1 MNIRV
6 KAFLFFLLCVAQAQS
21 GFGKITLPSLVGD
34 NMVLQQKAEVSIWG
48 KAKAQTTVAVTPSW
62 NNKKYT
68 AQSSA
73 DGSWRLKVSTPAAGG
88 PFTITLS
95 DGESLVLNN
104 ILVGEVWVCS
114 GQSNMSMP
122 MIGYKNQPIKDSN
135 AELLL
140 ANNPN
145 IHLFSVRRAATR
157 TTQEDCVGK
166 WEVSSPKSA
175 RAFSAIGFEFGTILE
190 RSLHVPI
197 GIIHSSWGGTPIEA
211 WISEE
216 GLKAFPHAKVIPP
229 SDTTQVL
236 PRNPASLYNGMIHP
250 LLSYGIRGFLWY
262 QGEANRNSYARY
274 DSLMNVM
281 ITDWRARW
289 GQGNSP
295 FYYVQLA
302 PYKYPENLNNSPY
315 LREAQ
320 LRVMQQVPEVGMAVA
335 LDVGE
340 ENYIHPPNKS
350 EISKRLAYL
359 ALAKTYGWEGLAHSG
374 PVYEGM
380 QVDGSKIQLTFSFAP
395 NGLSTFGK
403 ELTDFEVA
411 GDDRIFYPAQAEI
424 NAQGVV
430 VSSPQVQNPV
440 AARYAFKDWVVGS
453 LYNVE
458 GLPASSFRTDNWEK

>member
-1 MNIRV
+1 MNIRFR
-6 KAFLFFLLCVAQAQS
+6 ALLSFLFFVVQAHS

-68 AQSSA
+68 TQSSA
-73 DGSWRLKVSTPAAGG
+73 NGSWRLKVPTPAAGG

-95 DGESLVLNN
+95 DGESLVLKN

-145 IHLFSVRRAATR
+145 LHLFTVNRTAVRTP
-157 TTQEDCVGK
+157 QDDCVGK
-166 WEVSSPKSA
+166 WEVSSPQSA
-175 RAFSAIGFEFGTILE
+175 RVFSAIGFEFGTILE
-190 RSLHVPI
+190 QSLHVPV

-216 GLKAFPHAKVIPP
+216 GLKEFPHDKVIPP
-229 SDTTQVL
+229 SDTTKVL
-236 PRNPASLYNGMIHP
+236 PGNPASLYNGMIHP
-250 LLSYGIRGFLWY
+250 LLPYGIRGFLWY

-302 PYKYPENLNNSPY
+302 PYKYPGNQNNSAY

-320 LRVMQQVPEVGMAVA
+320 LRVMQQVPETGMAVA
-335 LDVGE
+335 MDVGE

-350 EISKRLAYL
+350 EISKRLAYW
-359 ALAKTYGWEGLAHSG
+359 ALAKTYGWEGLAYSG

-380 QVDGSKIQLTFSFAP
+380 QVDGSKIQLTFSFAS
-395 NGLSTFGK
+395 NGLSAFGK
-403 ELTDFEVA
+403 ELTGFEIA
-411 GDDRIFYPAQAEI
+411 GDDRVFYPAQAEI
-424 NAQGVV
+424 NGKGVV
-430 VSSPQVQNPV
+430 VSSPQVQKPV

-453 LYNVE
+453 L
-458 GLPASSFRTDNWEK
+458 